1 MRKMT
6 VSVQVDAEKLRAI
19 QFYAGRKDTSM
30 EAELEDCVNKIYEK
44 YVPAQTREYIENIT
58 KPERPSRASRSSHS
72 ETFPSKAAPG
82 PTGEQTGEVSP

>member
-19 QFYAGRKDTSM
+19 QFYVGRKNSTV

-44 YVPAQTREYIENIT
+44 YVPAQTREYIESIAAPARPPRPGRPAP
-58 KPERPSRASRSSHS
+58 KPEEGYH
-72 ETFPSKAAPG
+72 
-82 PTGEQTGEVSP
+82 EQ